1 MTSTIGS
8 ETSRPGREFP
18 VLGSCD
24 HPVTPTTRARYFVTG
39 PFTRTAAWS
48 SARLMHFV
56 HAKEMGSATTVCG
69 VAATT
74 WETLWDVPFSVQGLQ
89 AACPACRQRVD
100 DGCA

>member
-1 MTSTIGS
+1 MTAAIRS
-8 ETSRPGREFP
+8 ETSRSGREFP
-18 VLGSCD
+18 VLGSTD

-56 HAKEMGSATTVCG
+56 HAKEMGTASTVCG

-89 AACPACRQRVD
+89 AACPRCRQRVV

>member
-1 MTSTIGS
+1 MTAAIRS
-8 ETSRPGREFP
+8 ETSRSGREFP
-18 VLGSCD
+18 VLGSTD

-39 PFTRTAAWS
+39 PFTRTDAWS

-56 HAKEMGSATTVCG
+56 HAKEMGSSTTVCG

-89 AACPACRQRVD
+89 AACPTCRLGVID
-100 DGCA
+100 